1 MNSHKPFW
9 KALVLPCVMTAML
22 ASSGC
27 FFAAR
32 EVIATIRGGHAS
44 ADVTQ
49 PFADLSAYHNVVVGT
64 FTNGAG
70 KDLTPANLSEFYQD
84 LQNYLSKAHLM
95 NIGKQPTLVISGRI
109 KDVRSSVGF
118 RHMTADV
125 IYQDQATAQTMGKA
139 TVEAK
144 VKGARSF
151 SDAIDALADAV
162 VGLVTKNQKAGKS
175 S

>member
-1 MNSHKPFW
+1 MKTETQAQTPQDFASIWDKKHISKMSPSQVRHK
-9 KALVLPCVMTAML
+9 
-22 ASSGC
+22 
-27 FFAAR
+27 
-32 EVIATIRGGHAS
+32 
-44 ADVTQ
+44 
-49 PFADLSAYHNVVVGT
+49 
-64 FTNGAG
+64 
-70 KDLTPANLSEFYQD
+70 D

-95 NIGKQPTLVISGRI
+95 NIGQQPTLVISGRI

-125 IYQDQATAQTMGKA
+125 IYQDQATAQTLGKA
-139 TVEAK
+139 TIEAK

-162 VGLVTKNQKAGKS
+162 VNLITKNQKAGKS